1 MMKTFNNKLT
11 CFFFYLNSYRLV
23 DIICDKMAEGGENE
37 TSASSNATHGTGSTG
52 GPNIRGGPTTGATRL
67 TDSLNNQ
74 PGASNQSCQC

>member
-1 MMKTFNNKLT
+1 M
-11 CFFFYLNSYRLV
+11 V